1 MNLSLFIT
9 ILRGFTDTFLWYRF
23 FAKVLGSKY
32 SYGYIWF
39 YLGTL
44 LYGQLN
50 VRLSLAETSRGN
62 LIYGCL
68 CSLALCSL
76 LFHGSI
82 IKKAFFVIWLYCVL
96 PVAFSVFFPLIYA
109 AAVINGQN
117 LEAAAGC
124 ASLLSSLVQYIMLE
138 ILQRKLSILR
148 RDFMDKDAFYLMY
161 IIIFIYAAADIMCK
175 MFAGETSWRIDD
187 IWRAAIPLSLIALS
201 GLGLYVYC
209 VLSLEY
215 RLLDRL
221 AKQQYQM
228 IEQQL
233 SAFKEQYGQL
243 VKMRHDMKNHSLCL
257 AKLIK
262 DKNVDEAAHYL
273 DQLTLGAGQEDSMIH
288 TGSIYA
294 DALLNPKYQQ
304 AVKLGIDISIQMS
317 IPAKDKIAPVD
328 ICCLLSNALDN
339 AIEACERGKKENGS
353 PGWIQMKSAVHGQ
366 YWVLEI
372 TNSIVKPVSI
382 HQGKFLSSK
391 RIQSYG
397 VGLQNIKSVV
407 EQYHGVLNLQNEDCF
422 TLSVML
428 PVPSTSKNGPSTL
441 SE

>member
-9 ILRGFTDTFLWYRF
+9 ILRGFIDTFLWYRF
-23 FAKVLGSKY
+23 LAKMLGPKY

-39 YLGTL
+39 YLGTF

-50 VRLSLAETSRGN
+50 VKFALAETGRGN

-82 IKKAFFVIWLYCVL
+82 IKKSFFVIWLYCVL

-109 AAVINGQN
+109 AAVVNGKN
-117 LEAAAGC
+117 LEAAASC
-124 ASLLSSLVQYIMLE
+124 ASILSALMQYLMLE
-138 ILQRKLSILR
+138 ILQRRLSILR

-161 IIIFIYAAADIMCK
+161 IIIFIYAASDMMCK
-175 MFAGETSWRIDD
+175 MFAGEGSWKSEDV
-187 IWRAAIPLSLIALS
+187 WKVTIPLSLIALS

-209 VLSLEY
+209 VLSLER
-215 RLLDRL
+215 RLLERL

-233 SAFKEQYGQL
+233 GAFKEQYGQV
-243 VKMRHDMKNHSLCL
+243 VKMRHDMKNHGLCL
-257 AKLIK
+257 AKLIR
-262 DKNVDEAAHYL
+262 DKNIEEAAHYL
-273 DQLTLGAGQEDSMIH
+273 EQLTCRADQEDSMIH

-304 AVKLGIDISIQMS
+304 AVKLGIDISIRMS
-317 IPAKDKIAPVD
+317 VPAEDKIAPVD
-328 ICCLLSNALDN
+328 LCCLLSNALDN
-339 AIEACERGKKENGS
+339 AIEACERGQKQTGS
-353 PGWIQMKSAVHGQ
+353 PGWIQMKSGIHGQ

-372 TNSIVKPVSI
+372 NNTNVKPASL
-382 HQGKFLSSK
+382 HQGKLLSSK
-391 RIQSYG
+391 RIQSCG

-407 EQYHGVLNLQNEDCF
+407 EQYHGVLNLQNEGCF

-428 PVPSTSKNGPSTL
+428 PVSSTAKTGPSAS